1 MQQNLTPRYLII
13 GVILAWGIYT
23 LWPSW
28 QYQNMSDEKKEELRE
43 SGDLKTIESK
53 IIRQGLDLK
62 GGMYIVLEADIPTLM
77 KSLATNRD
85 DRFDAVLNRT
95 VEKSNFLDSEFS
107 TVFRQEI
114 ESSKLKPARYYHE
127 YGSSLD
133 EILSELEEEANDA
146 INRVLEILQN
156 RVDQFGV
163 SEPTI
168 QKQGQ
173 HRILVEL
180 AGIQDSERARS
191 LLQSTALLEFY
202 LVKNAAVT
210 NEILIQL
217 DDLLKEST
225 TEEELV
231 ELTKSLQKEKSKV
244 ETETVDDEDDDASI
258 TVDEVFG
265 DTETIQDDSGTSTGS
280 EIFADAP
287 FRSLIEPLPGDMGV
301 SEKNVYAL
309 KKLLARNEVQSMLKS
324 SMGQFLFSHE
334 AKPVP
339 GSPSQEKI
347 YRLYYLE
354 RTPELTGGVV
364 DEAKASLG
372 TLGGGSAGQPVVSLN
387 MNSDGSR
394 TWARVTGAN
403 VGERISIVLDGK
415 VHMAPSI
422 REKIP
427 SGRTQIEGFANINEA
442 KDIAIILRAGALPAP
457 VNIIEERIVGP
468 SLGADSIAQGSQS
481 VLIGLTIVLI
491 FMVVNYKISGFIAD
505 FALIWNI
512 FLVLAVL
519 ASLEATL
526 TLPGI
531 AGLIL
536 TVGMSIDSNVII
548 FERIREELRKGKT
561 IKAAIDSGYNR
572 ALTTIID
579 ANVTTV
585 IAALVLYQFGT
596 GPIKGFATVL
606 FWGILI
612 SMFTAVF
619 VTRTI
624 FNTITS
630 RKNLTSLSI

>member
-1 MQQNLTPRYLII
+1 M
-13 GVILAWGIYT
+13 
-23 LWPSW
+23 
-28 QYQNMSDEKKEELRE
+28 
-43 SGDLKTIESK
+43 
-53 IIRQGLDLK
+53 
-62 GGMYIVLEADIPTLM
+62 
-77 KSLATNRD
+77 
-85 DRFDAVLNRT
+85 
-95 VEKSNFLDSEFS
+95 
-107 TVFRQEI
+107 
-114 ESSKLKPARYYHE
+114 
-127 YGSSLD
+127 
-133 EILSELEEEANDA
+133 EEEANDA

-244 ETETVDDEDDDASI
+244 ETETVDDEDDDESI
-258 TVDEVFG
+258 TVDEIFG

-364 DEAKASLG
+364 DLSL
-372 TLGGGSAGQPVVSLN
+372 
-387 MNSDGSR
+387 
-394 TWARVTGAN
+394 
-403 VGERISIVLDGK
+403 IHI
-415 VHMAPSI
+415 
-422 REKIP
+422 
-427 SGRTQIEGFANINEA
+427 
-442 KDIAIILRAGALPAP
+442 
-457 VNIIEERIVGP
+457 
-468 SLGADSIAQGSQS
+468 
-481 VLIGLTIVLI
+481 
-491 FMVVNYKISGFIAD
+491 
-505 FALIWNI
+505 
-512 FLVLAVL
+512 
-519 ASLEATL
+519 
-526 TLPGI
+526 
-531 AGLIL
+531 
-536 TVGMSIDSNVII
+536 
-548 FERIREELRKGKT
+548 
-561 IKAAIDSGYNR
+561 
-572 ALTTIID
+572 
-579 ANVTTV
+579 
-585 IAALVLYQFGT
+585 
-596 GPIKGFATVL
+596 
-606 FWGILI
+606 
-612 SMFTAVF
+612 
-619 VTRTI
+619 
-624 FNTITS
+624 
-630 RKNLTSLSI
+630 

>member
-1 MQQNLTPRYLII
+1 
-13 GVILAWGIYT
+13 
-23 LWPSW
+23 
-28 QYQNMSDEKKEELRE
+28 
-43 SGDLKTIESK
+43 
-53 IIRQGLDLK
+53 
-62 GGMYIVLEADIPTLM
+62 MYIVLEADIPTLM
-77 KSLATNRD
+77 KNLATNRD
-85 DRFDAVLNRT
+85 DRFDAVLNKT
-95 VEKSNFLDSEFS
+95 VEKYNFLDTEFF

-133 EILSELEEEANDA
+133 EILSGLEEEANDA

-231 ELTKSLQKEKSKV
+231 ELTESLQKEKSKV
-244 ETETVDDEDDDASI
+244 ETETVDHEDDDESI
-258 TVDEVFG
+258 TVDEIFG

-403 VGERISIVLDGK
+403 VGERISIVLDSK

-468 SLGADSIAQGSQS
+468 SLGADSIAQGTQS

-491 FMVVNYKISGFIAD
+491 FMVVYYKVSGTIAD

-561 IKAAIDSGYNR
+561 TKAAIDSGYNR

>member
-77 KSLATNRD
+77 KNLATNRD
-85 DRFDAVLNRT
+85 DRFDAVLNKT
-95 VEKSNFLDSEFS
+95 VEKFNFLDTEFF

-133 EILSELEEEANDA
+133 EILSGLEEEANDA

-244 ETETVDDEDDDASI
+244 ETEMVDDEDDDESI
-258 TVDEVFG
+258 TVDEIFG
-265 DTETIQDDSGTSTGS
+265 DTETILMINDEYPKAVFNSEGQLGFTGSWIVDIKMSNIIAKNSEEQIWDSEELVFTNKNYRVEVFEPPNLSLTQFTANRVDIGEGEAVTFTIVISNDGEAEATGNVQILQSGSVVGTTSFTAPGYDSIAVTYDWSVPGNYDGEVNLKAQIDPNSVNPPGGPEDRVTDDFQTLTLNVEGTVNVKPASESGTGTGAL
-280 EIFADAP
+280 IVPLIVFVVLIAGLGGAYLMYR
-287 FRSLIEPLPGDMGV
+287 RSQPSAEETDSFGDMGGLP
-301 SEKNVYAL
+301 EQTPMA
-309 KKLLARNEVQSMLKS
+309 APQPEQP
-324 SMGQFLFSHE
+324 
-334 AKPVP
+334 PVAP
-339 GSPSQEKI
+339 PPPQ
-347 YRLYYLE
+347 
-354 RTPELTGGVV
+354 PEQPPV
-364 DEAKASLG
+364 AAPPQG
-372 TLGGGSAGQPVVSLN
+372 TLLSITVPEGAQPGQ
-387 MNSDGSR
+387 
-394 TWARVTGAN
+394 
-403 VGERISIVLDGK
+403 
-415 VHMAPSI
+415 
-422 REKIP
+422 
-427 SGRTQIEGFANINEA
+427 QI
-442 KDIAIILRAGALPAP
+442 
-457 VNIIEERIVGP
+457 
-468 SLGADSIAQGSQS
+468 Q
-481 VLIGLTIVLI
+481 
-491 FMVVNYKISGFIAD
+491 
-505 FALIWNI
+505 
-512 FLVLAVL
+512 
-519 ASLEATL
+519 
-526 TLPGI
+526 
-531 AGLIL
+531 
-536 TVGMSIDSNVII
+536 
-548 FERIREELRKGKT
+548 
-561 IKAAIDSGYNR
+561 IKAPDGRVVAV
-572 ALTTIID
+572 TIP
-579 ANVTTV
+579 AGMQPGT
-585 IAALVLYQFGT
+585 QFQVK
-596 GPIKGFATVL
+596 I
-606 FWGILI
+606 
-612 SMFTAVF
+612 
-619 VTRTI
+619 
-624 FNTITS
+624 
-630 RKNLTSLSI
+630 